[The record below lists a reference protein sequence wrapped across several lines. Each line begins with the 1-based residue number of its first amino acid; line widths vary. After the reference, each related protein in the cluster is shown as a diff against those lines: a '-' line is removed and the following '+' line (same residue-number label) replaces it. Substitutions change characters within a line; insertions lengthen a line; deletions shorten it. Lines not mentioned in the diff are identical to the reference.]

1 MLRIDEYL
9 ELFNSIS
16 FKNAIDIVFILDAA
30 MAENYKDM
38 FTSKLN
44 QYLEEFFFEF
54 KKHKKKID
62 SFRISIAWFND
73 TDKTNHYY
81 TELPFISMPNKKN
94 KIDHYFSSLSK
105 YEIKG
110 SRTAI
115 ETVCAATDFDWIK
128 NGDIIRHIIVLI
140 TDHGDSISEIDYKR
154 FFDAWHDNT
163 CSLGTDW
170 RGPLGNMYPKGKRM
184 IIISPDVYPYNEME
198 IDFEYL
204 ARVDIQNFN
213 ISDDELEDQIKGTIR
228 LVAGGIR

>member
-1 MLRIDEYL
+1 M
-9 ELFNSIS
+9 
-16 FKNAIDIVFILDAA
+16 
-30 MAENYKDM
+30 
-38 FTSKLN
+38 
-44 QYLEEFFFEF
+44 
-54 KKHKKKID
+54 
-62 SFRISIAWFND
+62 
-73 TDKTNHYY
+73 
-81 TELPFISMPNKKN
+81 
-94 KIDHYFSSLSK
+94 
-105 YEIKG
+105 
-110 SRTAI
+110 

-140 TDHGDSISEIDYKR
+140 TNHGDSISEIDYKR
-154 FFDAWHDNT
+154 FFDAWHDIT

-170 RGPLGNMYPKGKRM
+170 RGSLGNMYSKGKRM

>member
-1 MLRIDEYL
+1 MRIDKCFEIKPI
-9 ELFNSIS
+9 NRV
-16 FKNAIDIVFILDAA
+16 ADIVFILDTA
-30 MAENYKDM
+30 MAEKYKAS
-38 FTSKLN
+38 FVSKLDY
-44 QYLEEFFFEF
+44 YLDEFFYEYNNIG
-54 KKHKKKID
+54 KKLHSLRVSID
-62 SFRISIAWFND
+62 WFND
-73 TDKTNHYY
+73 TDKT
-81 TELPFISMPNKKN
+81 
-94 KIDHYFSSLSK
+94 DHYFEKLPFTSIPDGKNEIDSYFFNITK
-105 YEIKG
+105 AEIKG
-110 SRTAI
+110 FRTAM

-154 FFDAWHDNT
+154 FLDAWHDNT
-163 CSLGTDW
+163 CSLGTD
-170 RGPLGNMYPKGKRM
+170 RKGHLGNMYPKGKRM